1 VIHHE
6 NNKTLARLRQELRGR
21 MASTVR
27 EIEWRDSPPSWTLF
41 AERHGVTCRLDDL
54 GAFFTVD
61 LDHGRIVDE
70 IRNDDVHIVQFLEG
84 FDKTP
89 LTLVS
94 WKVGRLF
101 SGWWIAFDDGV
112 PLGRKETAMSRLI
125 RALPGYEEATYVVS
139 DGASLPLL

>member
-1 VIHHE
+1 MTHRGTGV
-6 NNKTLARLRQELRGR
+6 TLARLRRELDGR

-27 EIEWRDSPPSWTLF
+27 EIEWRDSPPSWTFF

-70 IRNDDVHIVQFLEG
+70 MRKDDVQIVQFLEG

-89 LTLVS
+89 LTLVH
-94 WKVGRLF
+94 WKVGKLF
-101 SGWWIAFDDGV
+101 SGWWIAFGDGV

-125 RALPGYEEATYVVS
+125 RALPGYGEATYVVS
-139 DGASLPLL
+139 DGASLPPL